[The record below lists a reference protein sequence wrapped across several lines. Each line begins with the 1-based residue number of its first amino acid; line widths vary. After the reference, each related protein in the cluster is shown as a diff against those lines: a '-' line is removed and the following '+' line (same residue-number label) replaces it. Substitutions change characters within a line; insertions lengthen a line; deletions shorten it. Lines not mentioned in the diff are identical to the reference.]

1 MEHRIQRIVETP
13 FGKVQAT
20 IWTKE
25 IVFGPCE
32 EAPTLRI
39 NNVEYVVCGN
49 VFIDES
55 TGTWSHGSYTNVHLR
70 RTDHKDAYS
79 SNANVKWGKAI
90 NAAAIELATPEMM
103 KEAEW
108 NEAQRDLAKNVATQD
123 DLTRQIAELKQK
135 EAKLVERKD
144 AIELELRQIKRRAS

>member
-1 MEHRIQRIVETP
+1 MEHRIQQIVETP

-39 NNVEYVVCGN
+39 NNVEYVARGSAYPN
-49 VFIDES
+49 KE
-55 TGTWSHGSYTNVHLR
+55 GGWKHGSFTNLHLS
-70 RTDHKDAYS
+70 RTDRKDTYS
-79 SNANVKWGKAI
+79 PNANEKWGAAI
-90 NAAAIELATPEMM
+90 NAAAAELATPEMM

-108 NEAQRDLAKNVATQD
+108 NEAQRDLAKNISTQD
-123 DLTRQIAELKQK
+123 DLTRQIAELKQE
-135 EAKLVERKD
+135 EAKLVERKN
-144 AIELELRQIKRRAS
+144 ALELELRQIKRRAS